1 MGEQHETSN
10 NICKALG
17 KMRKIVGGIFDVPSS
32 IGEREVCTS
41 HDWKSNLVEICMA
54 RSSVLALIV
63 YPLQAILPL
72 RYVYALCIM
81 YLMYVAEMP
90 AMCGGND
97 MTIEIRFGHRA
108 PVRSRPRMK

>member
-1 MGEQHETSN
+1 MGEQHKTSD

-17 KMRKIVGGIFDVPSS
+17 KMCKLVGGIFDVPSS

-41 HDWKSNLVEICMA
+41 HDWKSYLVEICMA

-72 RYVYALCIM
+72 RYVHVLRI
-81 YLMYVAEMP
+81 
-90 AMCGGND
+90 
-97 MTIEIRFGHRA
+97 TH
-108 PVRSRPRMK
+108 